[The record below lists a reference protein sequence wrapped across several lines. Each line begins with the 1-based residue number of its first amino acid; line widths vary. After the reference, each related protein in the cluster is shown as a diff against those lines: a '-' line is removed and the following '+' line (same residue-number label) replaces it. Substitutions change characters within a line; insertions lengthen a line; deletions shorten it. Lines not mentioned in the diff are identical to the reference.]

1 MNQIEMNSNALKY
14 ILQYIRKST
23 NSTCSDAMA
32 LVRFIRVYGN
42 SDFFITFNV
51 DYREAKAEIEP
62 GQKPYDRPDILCRV
76 FNQKNEFLK
85 DIKRKVLGKYKA
97 HVSVIEFQKRGAPH
111 AHTLVWLED

>member
-23 NSTCSDAMA
+23 NSTDAMA

-51 DYREAKAEIEP
+51 DCREAKAEIEP

-85 DIKRKVLGKYKA
+85 DIKRKVLGKIKD
-97 HVSVIEFQKRGAPH
+97 HVSVIEIQKRGIPH

>member
-1 MNQIEMNSNALKY
+1 MEIQTSSSHSMLIVEKLK
-14 ILQYIRKST
+14 LKS
-23 NSTCSDAMA
+23 
-32 LVRFIRVYGN
+32 
-42 SDFFITFNV
+42 
-51 DYREAKAEIEP
+51 EIEP

>member
-1 MNQIEMNSNALKY
+1 MNSNALKY
-14 ILQYIRKST
+14 ILQYICKST
-23 NSTCSDAMA
+23 NSIDAMA
-32 LVRFIRVYGN
+32 LVRVYGN

-51 DYREAKAEIEP
+51 DCREAKAEIEP

-85 DIKRKVLGKYKA
+85 DIKRKVLGKHKA